1 MFTDIFQNI
10 LLFQSY
16 YTTLLKN
23 VFFCKHWLLFCL
35 GMPCAASSVQFS
47 SVTQSCLILWRHGL
61 QHARL
66 FCPSPTP
73 GAYSNSCPLH
83 QWCHP
88 TISSSVIPFYS
99 WFQSFPALGSSPM
112 SQFFI
117 SRWPKYGSFSFS
129 ISLPNE
135 YSGQIS
141 FRMDWS
147 DFLAVQ
153 GTLKSLQH
161 HSSKASILQCSASFT
176 VQLSH
181 PYTLL
186 EKP

>member
-66 FCPSPTP
+66 SCPSPTP

-83 QWCHP
+83 RWCHP

-99 WFQSFPALGSSPM
+99 WLQSFPALGSSPT

-117 SRWPKYGSFSFS
+117 SG
-129 ISLPNE
+129 
-135 YSGQIS
+135 GQS
-141 FRMDWS
+141 MG
-147 DFLAVQ
+147 V
-153 GTLKSLQH
+153 
-161 HSSKASILQCSASFT
+161 SASASVFPMNIQDRFPLGWIGFISYR
-176 VQLSH
+176 V
-181 PYTLL
+181 
-186 EKP
+186 